1 MANSNPVTNRLTL
14 ALGALLLIV
23 VAVPPALAQ
32 KKPAQQAGYQTT
44 LAEKA
49 KQSHQDL
56 IEATESYKA
65 SLEKLIALYET
76 DAQNQ
81 AERLGKLKTLFEQG
95 LIARRELDTQQQA
108 IDSLQA
114 KISNAQ
120 NQITQADS
128 MIVEVLALD
137 EQLNRIAQSTARLS
151 KYTTVS
157 IKYTGTRGWSISEA
171 SFLQQFYLTRFGRQ
185 LPITA
190 FGQSATHDKLGYDH
204 HNAMDVGVHPDS
216 AEGQA
221 LMEHLRANGI
231 PFQAFRQA
239 VPGSSTGAHIHIGFP
254 SRKF

>member
-1 MANSNPVTNRLTL
+1 MANSSPVIKSFFFVLGVVLLTT
-14 ALGALLLIV
+14 ATPHPV
-23 VAVPPALAQ
+23 LAQ
-32 KKPAQQAGYQTT
+32 KKPAQKPESRAT

-56 IEATESYKA
+56 IEATESYKV

-76 DAQNQ
+76 DAQHQ
-81 AERLGKLKTLFEQG
+81 AERLEKLKTLFEQG
-95 LIARRELDTQQQA
+95 LIARRELDAQQQA
-108 IDSLQA
+108 IDAIQA
-114 KISNAQ
+114 KIRNAQ

-137 EQLNRIAQSTARLS
+137 EQLNRMAQATARFS

-171 SFLQQFYLTRFGRQ
+171 SFLQQFYLARFGRQ